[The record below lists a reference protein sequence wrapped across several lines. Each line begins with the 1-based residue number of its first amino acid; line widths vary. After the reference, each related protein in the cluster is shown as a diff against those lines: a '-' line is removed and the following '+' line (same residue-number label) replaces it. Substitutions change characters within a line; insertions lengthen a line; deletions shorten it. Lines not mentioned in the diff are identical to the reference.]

1 MDHESRY
8 RDLEK
13 AEYSFADGRRVTYR
27 RRRFLP
33 GAETLS
39 TLNRVTIE
47 EGDRLDLITA
57 ANLGNPEHF
66 WRVCDANDVMDP
78 NQLEIVGRRI
88 RIPIPKV

>member
-1 MDHESRY
+1 MEHESRY
-8 RDLEK
+8 HGIEK
-13 AEYSFADGRRVTYR
+13 KEYEFDDGREVTYR

-33 GAETLS
+33 GGKTMPTL
-39 TLNRVTIE
+39 TKVTVG

-57 ANLGNPEHF
+57 ANLGNPENF

-78 NQLEIVGRRI
+78 NQLEIVGRRV

>member
-1 MDHESRY
+1 MEHESRY

-13 AEYSFADGRRVTYR
+13 AEFTYDDGRNVTYR

-33 GAETLS
+33 GAATMETL
-39 TLNRVTIE
+39 TRVTVE
-47 EGDRLDLITA
+47 EGDRLDLITTA
-57 ANLGNPEHF
+57 SLGSPEHY

-88 RIPIPKV
+88 RIPIPRA